1 MIIFEEKAI
10 LSKICYFCLFYKA
23 KRRRGVLLMSV
34 VVAPKVFSAIE
45 VIKVS
50 FFHTT
55 YALGSYRTDRRR
67 NQNFK
72 FKKNHVNLEGSQ
84 CSQEWFILW
93 LSPMGMLVLRI
104 LDLHIKSYPFGGKI
118 SELGP
123 RWGSKHFT
131 LISHHKKK
139 LLRFFDVS
147 SSLARCPK
155 WVQKCEYIRRKS
167 DSKASSLDC
176 IADVI
181 KRFKIRSGS

>member
-1 MIIFEEKAI
+1 
-10 LSKICYFCLFYKA
+10 
-23 KRRRGVLLMSV
+23 
-34 VVAPKVFSAIE
+34 
-45 VIKVS
+45 
-50 FFHTT
+50 
-55 YALGSYRTDRRR
+55 
-67 NQNFK
+67 
-72 FKKNHVNLEGSQ
+72 
-84 CSQEWFILW
+84 
-93 LSPMGMLVLRI
+93 MGMLVLRI
-104 LDLHIKSYPFGGKI
+104 LDLHIKSYPFGGKF

-123 RWGSKHFT
+123 RWGSKHLT

-181 KRFKIRSGS
+181 KRFKIRSGSLKFVFVTFLPLSKAKKHILMERHSPNR